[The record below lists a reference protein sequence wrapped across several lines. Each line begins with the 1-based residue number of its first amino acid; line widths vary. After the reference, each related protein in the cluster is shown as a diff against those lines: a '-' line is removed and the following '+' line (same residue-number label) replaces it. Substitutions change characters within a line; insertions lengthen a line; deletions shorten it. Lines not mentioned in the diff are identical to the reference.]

1 VRYDRQSLNS
11 SLNQREDA
19 HSCDL
24 VPPADQIIASWIAEM
39 KARWPG
45 RVFRIYRDLKSDE
58 VIIRFHMARRGL
70 PNWCDE
76 GIEIIV
82 VGTE

>member
-1 VRYDRQSLNS
+1 
-11 SLNQREDA
+11 
-19 HSCDL
+19 
-24 VPPADQIIASWIAEM
+24 
-39 KARWPG
+39 
-45 RVFRIYRDLKSDE
+45 VFRIYRDLKSDE